1 MPKRS
6 AFKNRFSFY
15 LLAIGSA
22 CGLGNLWRFP
32 YIVGENGG
40 GAFLLLYVFLA
51 LTVGLTLMIS
61 ELMIGHFTGVSVLE
75 ASRKVSIQ
83 TKKPIIIFG
92 WLSLLISAVM
102 LAYYSVICG
111 WVLHYLTQFLISLV
125 QPDTSHYLSQMSVN
139 LLQKNGWLQFMLASV
154 HLLISLIIVVKGFE
168 EGVERWVSYLLP
180 LFVMLVVVLLI
191 GSLSLN
197 TTPDV
202 LRFLFYPDFSKLN
215 WGSLG
220 HALGHVF
227 FTLSLG
233 FGTMITFGS
242 YFKDQEHLPTV
253 GLRVTVIDSFISIVS
268 VLLIFPIA
276 FSTSKL
282 PLTDPSLLFEVL
294 PQFLSTYKG
303 GVLFGLIFFLCL
315 WLAALNAS
323 VGLLET
329 ITANLIEKRPDYKRS
344 HSAIISGVAILL
356 MTVFP
361 AFSGSLFKNFKVSGH
376 GLIEILDLFLI
387 NGLLPVAGLGMVIIA
402 LLGLKESDRYK
413 LFVDQQNLTS
423 VAMYSHWKF
432 MLKWVVPVVIILGL
446 LLQVVGFILKIY
458 SDKG

>member
-6 AFKNRFSFY
+6 SFNNRFSFY
-15 LLAIGSA
+15 LLAVGSA

-51 LTVGLTLMIS
+51 LTVGLTLLIA

-75 ASRKVSIQ
+75 ASRRISAR
-83 TKKPIIIFG
+83 TKKPIVMFG
-92 WLSLLISAVM
+92 WLSVLITAAM

-111 WVLHYLTQFLISLV
+111 WVLHFLTQFVISLF
-125 QPDTSHYLSQMSVN
+125 QPDTNSYLAQMSVN

-154 HLLISLIIVVKGFE
+154 HLLLTVVIVVKGFE
-168 EGVERWVSYLLP
+168 EGVERWVGYVLP
-180 LFVMLVVVLLI
+180 VFGMLVVVLLI
-191 GSLSLN
+191 GSLSLD

-202 LRFLFYPDFSKLN
+202 LRFLFYPDFSKLG

-233 FGTMITFGS
+233 FGTMVTFGS
-242 YFKDQEHLPTV
+242 YFKNKEHLPTV
-253 GLRVTVIDSFISIVS
+253 GLRVTVLDTFISILS

-276 FSTSKL
+276 FSSSKI
-282 PLTDPSLLFEVL
+282 PLTDPSLLFDVL

-303 GVLFGLIFFLCL
+303 GVIFGLIFFLCL

-329 ITANLIEKRPDYKRS
+329 ITANLIERRPQLKRS
-344 HSAIISGVAILL
+344 KAASISGLAILL
-356 MTVFP
+356 VTVFP
-361 AFSGSLFKNFKVSGH
+361 AFSESVFKKFKLSGH
-376 GLIEILDLFLI
+376 GLIETLDLFLI
-387 NGLLPVAGLGMVIIA
+387 NGLLPVAGLGMVIIVMMA
-402 LLGLKESDRYK
+402 LTEGDRRQ
-413 LFVDQQNLTS
+413 LFIDPLNPTS
-423 VAMYSHWKF
+423 HIMYSHWKF
-432 MLKWVVPVVIILGL
+432 CLKWVVPSFIILAL
-446 LLQVVGFILKIY
+446 LLQLMGVYFK
-458 SDKG
+458 S

>member
-6 AFKNRFSFY
+6 SFKNRFSFY

-40 GAFLLLYVFLA
+40 GAFLLIYVLLS
-51 LTVGLTLMIS
+51 LTVGLTLLIS
-61 ELMIGHFTGVSVLE
+61 ELMIGHSTGGSILA
-75 ASRKVSIQ
+75 ASKKV
-83 TKKPIIIFG
+83 TACEKKPFYLLG
-92 WLSLLISAVM
+92 WLSLLISSLM

-111 WVLHYLTQFLISLV
+111 WVLHYLTQFIMSLL
-125 QPDTSHYLSQMSVN
+125 QPEPAAYLSKMSVN
-139 LLQKNGWLQFMLASV
+139 ILQHNGWLQFMLASV
-154 HLLISLIIVVKGFE
+154 HLLITVIIVVKGFE

-180 LFVMLVVVLLI
+180 VFGILVVGLLI
-191 GSLSLN
+191 GSISLE

-215 WGSLG
+215 WNSLA

-233 FGTMITFGS
+233 FGTMVTFGS
-242 YFKDQEHLPTV
+242 YLKNEEHLPTI
-253 GLRVTVIDSFISIVS
+253 GFRVTLVDTLISVVS
-268 VLLIFPIA
+268 VLLLFPIA
-276 FSTSKL
+276 FTSSKQ

-294 PQFLSTYKG
+294 PRFLSTYKG

-329 ITANLIEKRPDYKRS
+329 ITANLVESRPDLKRS
-344 HSAIISGVAILL
+344 KSAIISGGIILIVAI
-356 MTVFP
+356 FP
-361 AFSGSLFKNFKVSGH
+361 SFSSTLFSDFKINGHSLIDFFDTF
-376 GLIEILDLFLI
+376 II
-387 NGLLPVAGLGMVIIA
+387 NGLLPLAGLGMVVLA
-402 LLGLKESDRYK
+402 LKAVSEKTRFQ
-413 LFVDQQNLTS
+413 LFKNERSLTS
-423 VAMYSHWKF
+423 QAMYSHWSF
-432 MLKWVVPVVIILGL
+432 VLKWVIPSVILIGL
-446 LLQVVGFILKIY
+446 ALQLFGFWLRSKT
-458 SDKG
+458 